1 MNGLQRRTTP
11 TFELSGV
18 AITTTMALSIQRV
31 SASATVRESAS
42 TAIRLGP
49 YFM

>member
-18 AITTTMALSIQRV
+18 AVTTAMALTIQQV
-31 SASATVRESAS
+31 TAS
-42 TAIRLGP
+42 TTIRLSGAAAIRLGP